1 VATNWEQAS
10 ATFRQDLTGAVPT
23 EVLRALHRV
32 RPWRHALVALRQ
44 FALLALSVWLILRF
58 RDRPEIWIPAVVL
71 EGFVIFSFTVLLH
84 EVVHRAVFAE
94 RRSPLNR
101 LLALLYGLPSGL
113 APTQFERWHLD
124 HHDHL
129 GTSDQDPKR
138 AYLSPKRNARWFKLL
153 YFTPALFPIYFRAAA
168 RAARGYAPAL
178 RRRIAV
184 ERFVVFALHI
194 GIFVGVGLAAD
205 WWLAVQVHALAV
217 FVVFPVA
224 FALNRL
230 GQHYDVDPR
239 DPAHWGT
246 LMRRSPLLWDPV
258 FLWSN
263 YHLEHHYFPRVPFYH
278 LPALRRALEGFFAAR
293 DIRARSY
300 GGLLVDWLVR
310 NRPPHTDW
318 QQPA

>member
-1 VATNWEQAS
+1 MATSWEQAS
-10 ATFRQDLTGAVPT
+10 ATFRPDLTEAVPT
-23 EVLRALHRV
+23 DTLRALHHV
-32 RPWRHALVALRQ
+32 QPWRHALVALRQ
-44 FALLALSVWLILRF
+44 FALLAAAVWLILRF

-84 EVVHRAVFAE
+84 EVVHRAVFTA
-94 RRSPLNR
+94 RRSPFNR

-124 HHDHL
+124 HHDQL
-129 GTSDQDPKR
+129 GTSDKDPKR

-153 YFTPALFPIYFRAAA
+153 YFTPALFPIYFRASA
-168 RAARGYAPAL
+168 RATSSYEPAL
-178 RRRIAV
+178 RGRIAV
-184 ERFVVFALHI
+184 ERVAVFALHI
-194 GIFVGVGLAAD
+194 GVFVGVGLSAD
-205 WWLAVQVHALAV
+205 WWLAVQVHGLAV

-230 GQHYDVDPR
+230 GQHYDVDPS

-278 LPALRRALEGFFAAR
+278 LPALRRALEGFFEAR
-293 DIRARSY
+293 GIQPRSY
-300 GGLLVDWLVR
+300 RGLLVDWLVH
-310 NRPPHTDW
+310 NRVPHTDW
-318 QQPA
+318 QQQA